1 MRDVLLVAWFE
12 LFRAVRTW
20 RAVALLVLYG
30 VASAGAAYL
39 FAEFVG
45 LLEQAIADQL
55 GVARTETPGAM
66 MQDLLDSEQLL
77 DVLSA
82 MTGSSGVAEQLLD
95 IPLPALFFLW
105 LGFLLVP
112 FFAAS
117 ASAEC
122 IATDTR
128 TRAIRFELLRTSRL
142 ELVLGRFVGQLL
154 LTAVAS
160 ATSAVVMW
168 AVTLWA
174 MTGVPPAP
182 LAGWLAYYAVR
193 TWFFAVP
200 FVGVGVATSQLTTS
214 SAWARVMAIGL
225 TGGSWVAYG
234 VARWMEEKERVPM
247 LADLALQLLPQ
258 GWIRDMWSPGMGWL
272 GSAVACSAL
281 GLAAV
286 SLGYLRF
293 HRRDL

>member
-1 MRDVLLVAWFE
+1 MTDVALVAWFE

-39 FAEFVG
+39 FAEFIG
-45 LLEQAIADQL
+45 LLENAMADQL

-66 MQDLLDSEQLL
+66 MSDLLDSQQLIE
-77 DVLSA
+77 VLTA
-82 MTGSSGVAEQLLD
+82 MTGSGDLARQLLD

-128 TRAIRFELLRTSRL
+128 TRAIRFELLRTSRI

-154 LTAVAS
+154 LTALAS

-168 AVTLWA
+168 GVTMWA
-174 MTGVPPAP
+174 MTGVPAGA
-182 LAGWLAYYAVR
+182 LAGWLAYYALR
-193 TWFFAVP
+193 TWAFAVP

-214 SAWARVMAIGL
+214 SAWARVMAIGA
-225 TGGSWVAYG
+225 TAGSWVAYG
-234 VARWMEEKERVPM
+234 FARWLEDDRAPVV
-247 LADLALQLLPQ
+247 ADLLLQLLPQ
-258 GWIRDMWSPGMGWL
+258 GWIRDMWSPGAGWL
-272 GSAVACSAL
+272 ASAVACGAL
-281 GLAAV
+281 GLGALAV
-286 SLGYLRF
+286 GYLRF